1 MWAEARLNG
10 GIASDPNLIII
21 SAFPDRGTNYYGHGL
36 VIAHGLHERKSRV
49 MLAARLVG
57 KTAAET
63 ISVMLAIF
71 ARKNTN
77 LNSNSAN

>member
-1 MWAEARLNG
+1 
-10 GIASDPNLIII
+10 
-21 SAFPDRGTNYYGHGL
+21 

-57 KTAAET
+57 KTAADT